1 MVDRLKKTRCRA
13 KNNFEK
19 DAADVKKV
27 SPFQKISYIITAML
41 KLLIYVFACIPH
53 FAVMMFARILFPF
66 VYRAAKKR
74 KWGLRAGK
82 IIPKVFK
89 DRGRQWYEQVLRQN
103 TLHLLK
109 FAGEMLKA
117 RFASDRSIYRKCYI
131 KEGGEYLQKMM
142 KGGTG
147 FTILTCHLGNWEWSA
162 AYIALLYDCILYAP
176 VFVESSKGNEVLNWA
191 REKHR
196 IELLKTG
203 RDSKVSLRT
212 LFRMIE
218 LVKKG
223 KVVYLVADQAALGG
237 DYRGTLF
244 GTDLRFFGGPFI
256 VGQKTHTPFL
266 PMYNLRDEKNR
277 IALYFERPFY
287 LNGDDLDQDISKV
300 TDFFER
306 NIGVH
311 PEQYLWSQDRW

>member
-1 MVDRLKKTRCRA
+1 
-13 KNNFEK
+13 
-19 DAADVKKV
+19 
-27 SPFQKISYIITAML
+27 ML
-41 KLLIYVFACIPH
+41 KLLIYIFTCIPQS
-53 FAVMMFARILFPF
+53 AVMALAHILFPF

-82 IIPKVFK
+82 IIPKVFR
-89 DRGRQWYEQVLRQN
+89 DREPGWYEDVLRQN

-117 RFASDRSIYRKCYI
+117 RFASDRSVMRKCYI
-131 KEGGEYLQKMM
+131 KEGGEYLEKLMQ
-142 KGGTG
+142 GDSG

-162 AYIALLYDCILYAP
+162 AYIALLYECILYAP
-176 VFVESSKGNEVLNWA
+176 VFVESSKGNEILNWA
-191 REKHR
+191 REGHR
-196 IELLKTG
+196 IELLHTG
-203 RDSKVSLRT
+203 RDPKVSLRT
-212 LFRMIE
+212 LFKMID
-218 LVKKG
+218 LIRGG

-244 GTDLRFFGGPFI
+244 GADLRIFGGPFI
-256 VGQKTHTPFL
+256 VGRKTGAPFL

-277 IALYFERPFY
+277 IALYFEKPFY
-287 LNGDDLDQDISKV
+287 LKGEDLNRDIEKV

-306 NIGVH
+306 NIGAH